1 MGLQLF
7 RDRRRQDVAQQDVGS
22 RARGFGDGLGLR
34 ELAKQYIPL
43 QKLAAQLKLSHGLLG
58 EAADGFTLRR
68 ADLVRLEV
76 DHAQRPEGIAIPVDQ
91 RHAAV
96 EAEVGLADDDRQ
108 ILETRVPG

>member
-1 MGLQLF
+1 ML
-7 RDRRRQDVAQQDVGS
+7 RSRTSGS
-22 RARGFGDGLGLR
+22 LARGFGGGLGLR
-34 ELAKQYIPL
+34 ELAKQRIPL
-43 QKLAAQLKLSHGLLG
+43 QKLAAQLQLSHGLLG

-96 EAEVGLADDDRQ
+96 EA
-108 ILETRVPG
+108 